1 MKYRASIS
9 MRDNRNRLKS
19 LLNDSDNEGYIFLNA
34 ELPDCLIR
42 ISASTKQALENR
54 IERCQAS
61 LLACGFIPMMF
72 EIERWTE

>member
-1 MKYRASIS
+1 MKYRARIS
-9 MRDNRNRLKS
+9 MRNNINRLKS
-19 LLNDSDNEGYIFLNA
+19 LLKDSDDEGFIFINGD
-34 ELPDCLIR
+34 LPDQMIR

>member
-1 MKYRASIS
+1 MMNNLKRLTS
-9 MRDNRNRLKS
+9 MLEED
-19 LLNDSDNEGYIFLNA
+19 YIHVDTAYTFA
-34 ELPDCLIR
+34 PPAII

-72 EIERWTE
+72 EVERWTEPPR

>member
-1 MKYRASIS
+1 MKYQAKIS
-9 MRDNRNRLKS
+9 MVSNLKRLKS
-19 LLNDSDNEGYIFLNA
+19 LLKNEDNVYLDAAVSI
-34 ELPDCLIR
+34 PPVIR

-72 EIERWTE
+72 DVERWED

>member
-1 MKYRASIS
+1 MKYQAKIS
-9 MRDNRNRLKS
+9 MVSNLKRLKS
-19 LLNDSDNEGYIFLNA
+19 LLKNEDNVDAAVSI
-34 ELPDCLIR
+34 PPVIR

-72 EIERWTE
+72 DVERWED

>member
-1 MKYRASIS
+1 
-9 MRDNRNRLKS
+9 MRNNINRLKS
-19 LLNDSDNEGYIFLNA
+19 LLKDSDDEGFIFINGD
-34 ELPDCLIR
+34 LPDQMIR